1 MKFGNRREVSKKDGA
16 NGISVNSLTLSL
28 NAVLPKFICESRM
41 YAGKARQCTL

>member
-1 MKFGNRREVSKKDGA
+1 MKDGA

-41 YAGKARQCTL
+41 YAGKARQTVYSLNLEIF